1 MTICEPRRLQVSDLV
16 DEFDCGEES
25 LNGWLMH
32 RALINETHGDS
43 RTYVAIDDD
52 TSRIAG
58 YYSLAAWAVSRR
70 QVGGWLARN
79 APDPVPVILLGRLA
93 TDLTVRRTGLGSD
106 LLTHAIRSATTAANI
121 VGARAMVTE
130 AINDT
135 AAKFYQ
141 HEGLRPSAIRTDLF
155 YMPL

>member
-1 MTICEPRRLQVSDLV
+1 MNILEPRRVCISDRV

-25 LNGWLMH
+25 LNEWLAH
-32 RALINETHGDS
+32 RALANETHGDS
-43 RTYVAIDDD
+43 RTYVAIDAD

-93 TDLTVRRTGLGSD
+93 IDLTVRHAGLGSD
-106 LLTHAIRSATTAANI
+106 LLTHAIRNATTAASI

-130 AINDT
+130 AISDT

-141 HEGLRPSAIRTDLF
+141 HEGLRPSVIRTDLF

>member
-1 MTICEPRRLQVSDLV
+1 MNILEPRRVCINDLV

-25 LNGWLMH
+25 LNEWLAH
-32 RALINETHGDS
+32 RALTNETHGDS
-43 RTYVAIDDD
+43 RTYVAIDAD

-58 YYSLAAWAVSRR
+58 YYSLASWAVNRR

-93 TDLTVRRTGLGSD
+93 TDLTVRRAGLGSD
-106 LLTHAIRSATTAANI
+106 LLTHAIRSATIAASI

-135 AAKFYQ
+135 AAEFYR